1 MKFLRFFVS
10 LSAFLFTFSSLLH
23 AFEVEPLVL
32 KGGIVK
38 SQDKSLSLVCKK
50 SEGEK
55 CLEYGFLLKKEGKS
69 EFLKLT
75 IPGKTLEFLMMSDE
89 LRRNR
94 LRKGID
100 YRVTEKFNIFW
111 LTPTTLW
118 QTILMVTRARSFKGA
133 IALSVVSV
141 PLDLAF
147 LPLTAVGIGF
157 FKLVEKIRKI
167 YVEKGMKVLFG
178 MTQQESI
185 KLSKVDFDLL
195 VDGLRFVDFEE
206 A

>member
-1 MKFLRFFVS
+1 MKFLRVFVS
-10 LSAFLFTFSSLLH
+10 LSAFLFASSFWLH

-32 KGGIVK
+32 KGGVV
-38 SQDKSLSLVCKK
+38 QAQGKSLSLVCKK
-50 SEGEK
+50 SEGKK

-75 IPGKTLEFLMMSDE
+75 VPGEALEFLMMSDE

-94 LRKGID
+94 LRKGVD
-100 YRVTEKFNIFW
+100 NKVTERFNPFW
-111 LTPTTLW
+111 FAPITLG
-118 QTILMVTRARSFKGA
+118 QNILMLFRARNFKGA
-133 IALSVVSV
+133 IALSVVSL
-141 PLDLAF
+141 PLDLAL
-147 LPLTAVGIGF
+147 LPVTAVGIGV
-157 FKLVEKIRKI
+157 FKLVEKIRKV

-185 KLSKVDFDLL
+185 KLSNVDFDLL
-195 VDGLRFVDFEE
+195 VDGLRFVNFKE